1 MIRRPPRSTLFPYT
15 TLFRSED
22 DCGDIHPDPAPR
34 SGADLQV
41 EIRDPAGRSVP
52 ATGRRFRT
60 PGERA
65 GAQRVARLKH
75 FVDVAVEHLARRVAE
90 QPLSRP
96 VPGADL
102 AALSDG
108 VRGVRGLLEQRE
120 QLR

>member
-75 FVDVAVEHLARRVAE
+75 FVDVAVEHLDEVIVARDTLGTNAHAAIGRAHVWT
-90 QPLSRP
+90 P
-96 VPGADL
+96 VT
-102 AALSDG
+102 
-108 VRGVRGLLEQRE
+108 V
-120 QLR
+120 